1 MAYASLRN
9 RKPMEMAS
17 KISHGEIINNPGV
30 QSYLRRCSIPTPP
43 EQKVLDPLLVSQPVA
58 TRRLIKVII
67 AIDGGFRET
76 FVRDEFPSVSITF
89 FTFGPL
95 LFRLSDLEY
104 LDQQRF
110 IAPEDLA
117 RLKKIQR
124 HSLVLPTR
132 NISLKGLSL
141 RRSVRQTLQD
151 FLLQRTAGDPSLME
165 ALRWMLFREW
175 ESPVTKRWRIT
186 NCPNE
191 GCEEK
196 SIELTAASP
205 DEGQCPKCGN
215 PIYIVDALRL
225 HERVDQEQGAGA
237 IVSYVMTT
245 LEQIALAHIIMS
257 VWHMKP
263 ELIGEI
269 LFVKDGPLAFFGQ
282 TAPLS
287 APFRELAKFLSNQPD
302 PETKNGSNR
311 ALLNVVGLEKS
322 GAFVDHAIQIESQ
335 IPAATLL
342 PLSNDYIYKYII
354 PGDPS
359 SPDPYG
365 GNTYWGAKLIFKAID
380 GNVYVATVP
389 TGDFQLSPKVTDY
402 LNLPDILGVLGLLRC
417 SMYDNALVPIALANK
432 LVSLSDFPSSR
443 ILESFAR
450 ATIGA

>member
-1 MAYASLRN
+1 VAYASLRN

-17 KISHGEIINNPGV
+17 KISHGEIINNPAV
-30 QSYLRRCSIPTPP
+30 KSYLSRCSIPTPAA
-43 EQKVLDPLLVSQPVA
+43 QNILDPLLVAQPIA
-58 TRRLIKVII
+58 AKRLIKVII

-76 FVRDEFPSVSITF
+76 FVRDEFPSASITF

-104 LDQQRF
+104 LDRQRF

-124 HSLVLPTR
+124 YSLVLPTR
-132 NISLKGLSL
+132 NVSLKALSL

-151 FLLQRTAGDPSLME
+151 FLLQKTPGDPSLME
-165 ALRWMLFREW
+165 ALRWILFREW
-175 ESPVTKRWRIT
+175 ESPAKKTWQIP

-191 GCEEK
+191 GCDER
-196 SIELTAASP
+196 SIELTSASP
-205 DEGQCPKCGN
+205 DEGPCPKCGK
-215 PIYIVDALRL
+215 PVYIVDALRL

-245 LEQIALAHIIMS
+245 IEQIALAHIIMS

-263 ELIGEI
+263 GLIGEI

-302 PETKNGSNR
+302 PEAKNGSGR

-335 IPAATLL
+335 IPAGKVL
-342 PLSNDYIYKYII
+342 PLSNEYIYKYII

-365 GNTYWGAKLIFKAID
+365 GNTYWGAKLIFKAMD

-389 TGDFQLSPKVTDY
+389 TGDFQASPKVTDY
-402 LNLPDILGVLGLLRC
+402 LNLPDILAVLGSLRC

-443 ILESFAR
+443 ILETFAK
-450 ATIGA
+450 ANVTG